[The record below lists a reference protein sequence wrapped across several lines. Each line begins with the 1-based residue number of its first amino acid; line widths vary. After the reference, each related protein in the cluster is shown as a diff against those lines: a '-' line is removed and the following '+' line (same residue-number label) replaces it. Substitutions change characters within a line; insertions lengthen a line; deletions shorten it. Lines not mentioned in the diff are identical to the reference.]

1 MEPLCSVKSVRSP
14 QATTTLRCGFSHNL
28 RKRKVHGKRVL
39 KKRTTMIEYQIPFD
53 NPLRTIGVHKG
64 TFIEKSERDEGARFS
79 SNDCLSEIL

>member
-1 MEPLCSVKSVRSP
+1 
-14 QATTTLRCGFSHNL
+14 
-28 RKRKVHGKRVL
+28 
-39 KKRTTMIEYQIPFD
+39 MIEYQIPFD